1 MTKKGFLIRFS
12 IVALGYGTMG
22 GLLRYYGLLVRM
34 QTDSKYM
41 IGLALSIGSLV
52 SIFANPYFGKKS
64 DGTWNQMGRRRPY
77 VLASVPA
84 CALMIAIVSYIPG
97 YWPLVGCLF
106 LLTFAGCLGTIPFFA
121 MIPDNTISSEQG
133 RIISLFMFIGGIGVM
148 AVMAISWGLWDRNYH
163 LTFLTCVAFLIIFT
177 IPSALTIAEKE
188 PTQKELEIAKSTHQ
202 GFTGYLKN
210 ILSHKN
216 IVYFFAS
223 NFFRQLSIALQIQ
236 FILLFARED
245 LSIAVGTASLCILIQ
260 LLIRTLLMPVAGIAA
275 DRFERKRL
283 LLLCLFTL
291 GTGTLIFYFW
301 VHNISSFIAMVIFFG
316 IGESMMAVSASTMI
330 MDLLPEGRSGEF
342 LGLNS
347 VMQAIPAAFGAFGG
361 GVVTGLLGQ
370 YRAYLLLYAAGLILS
385 ALFVIK
391 IKTERPY

>member
-1 MTKKGFLIRFS
+1 
-12 IVALGYGTMG
+12 
-22 GLLRYYGLLVRM
+22 
-34 QTDSKYM
+34 
-41 IGLALSIGSLV
+41 
-52 SIFANPYFGKKS
+52 
-64 DGTWNQMGRRRPY
+64 
-77 VLASVPA
+77 
-84 CALMIAIVSYIPG
+84 
-97 YWPLVGCLF
+97 
-106 LLTFAGCLGTIPFFA
+106 
-121 MIPDNTISSEQG
+121 
-133 RIISLFMFIGGIGVM
+133 
-148 AVMAISWGLWDRNYH
+148 
-163 LTFLTCVAFLIIFT
+163 
-177 IPSALTIAEKE
+177 
-188 PTQKELEIAKSTHQ
+188 
-202 GFTGYLKN
+202 
-210 ILSHKN
+210 
-216 IVYFFAS
+216 
-223 NFFRQLSIALQIQ
+223 
-236 FILLFARED
+236 
-245 LSIAVGTASLCILIQ
+245 
-260 LLIRTLLMPVAGIAA
+260 MPVAGIAA